1 MLILWPEIAILRD
14 VLQHVSLDGHS
25 RSYKRPPRIS
35 GSALPDL
42 CCWCVLDLFSECLP
56 TKQTPARARFRTAGL
71 SPCVCSCPAMPRSRT
86 DGMRNSFRFI
96 FRRDPA
102 FVKILLPTLDQLDPS
117 SRIAF
122 PLSSGLAYCISR
134 VKNVFPSFL
143 FSKVIRSFCPSGK
156 YSRQPCQWHPWNWST
171 VFVSN
176 QKPST
181 RYPAIILFPP
191 WPHILIDMKTHPP
204 GLELHPA
211 YRHSRMC
218 PLSIKRFFIRHFGN
232 LDLLSS
238 AHHLDCPSRTSLCIP
253 PQVACFGESFFDT
266 RHTHSGST
274 LCRDSLSGKRDL
286 RRCWILLLL
295 KTLAASSRVCRVL

>member
-1 MLILWPEIAILRD
+1 MYCSMSPWMATADRTSAPQEFPDQLFPIFAAD
-14 VLQHVSLDGHS
+14 VFW
-25 RSYKRPPRIS
+25 I
-35 GSALPDL
+35 
-42 CCWCVLDLFSECLP
+42 
-56 TKQTPARARFRTAGL
+56 
-71 SPCVCSCPAMPRSRT
+71 
-86 DGMRNSFRFI
+86 SFRNVY
-96 FRRDPA
+96 RQNRHRHVLA
-102 FVKILLPTLDQLDPS
+102 FEQQVFLLAFARVQQCLEVEPMACGIVSVLFFGEIRLSLKSCSQHSISSNPS

-122 PLSSGLAYCISR
+122 LLSSVLAYCISR

-191 WPHILIDMKTHPP
+191 WPHILIDMNTPPP

-211 YRHSRMC
+211 YRHSRMR
-218 PLSIKRFFIRHFGN
+218 PLSIKRFFICHFGN

-238 AHHLDCPSRTSLCIP
+238 AQHLDCPSRTSLCIP

-286 RRCWILLLL
+286 RRC
-295 KTLAASSRVCRVL
+295 

>member
-1 MLILWPEIAILRD
+1 
-14 VLQHVSLDGHS
+14 
-25 RSYKRPPRIS
+25 
-35 GSALPDL
+35 
-42 CCWCVLDLFSECLP
+42 
-56 TKQTPARARFRTAGL
+56 
-71 SPCVCSCPAMPRSRT
+71 MPRSRT

-102 FVKILLPTLDQLDPS
+102 FVEILLPTLDQLEPFLKD
-117 SRIAF
+117 RV
-122 PLSSGLAYCISR
+122 LAYCILR
-134 VKNVFPSFL
+134 V
-143 FSKVIRSFCPSGK
+143 
-156 YSRQPCQWHPWNWST
+156 
-171 VFVSN
+171 
-176 QKPST
+176 
-181 RYPAIILFPP
+181 IILM
-191 WPHILIDMKTHPP
+191 DMNTPPP

-286 RRCWILLLL
+286 RRC
-295 KTLAASSRVCRVL
+295 